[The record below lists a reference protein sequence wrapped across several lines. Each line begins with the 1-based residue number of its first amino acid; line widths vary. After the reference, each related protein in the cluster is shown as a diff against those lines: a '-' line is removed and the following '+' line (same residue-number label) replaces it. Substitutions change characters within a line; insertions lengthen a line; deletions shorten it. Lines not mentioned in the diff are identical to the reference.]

1 MEFDY
6 YPTQPTIEQV
16 KKVKQA
22 SLLTIKTGEYEG
34 GYQIW
39 EGGDDLYKYISTHL
53 DIFAG
58 KKVLEIGCGQALPS
72 VLLKKH
78 GVDIDVADYNVDVL
92 TITKQN
98 FLLNDL
104 DCSTMKFIPG
114 DWDTIVEGKYDIIIG
129 GDVTYNPDYHVKLC
143 NLFKRLLNP
152 NGLII
157 IASKVVYI
165 GNGGRIFDFFEIMK
179 TYGLE
184 YSYEQVS
191 TSGVVRLIITFK
203 YKQ

>member
-6 YPTQPTIEQV
+6 YPLGKNIEQV

-39 EGGDDLYKYISTHL
+39 EGGDDLYEYIAKHL
-53 DIFAG
+53 DFFEG

-78 GVDIDVADYNVDVL
+78 GIEVDVADYNEDVL

-98 FLLNDL
+98 FILNDL
-104 DCSTMKFIPG
+104 DVSNMKFIPG

-152 NGLII
+152 NGLIV

-165 GNGGRIFDFFEIMK
+165 GNGGRIFDFFNIMK
-179 TYGLE
+179 EYGFGYE
-184 YSYEQVS
+184 YEQVS
-191 TSGVVRLIITFK
+191 NSGVVRLIVKFK
-203 YKQ
+203 YQ